1 MQVIPSLND
10 RHTFAFRADWHQ
22 SLTHSHFDLFS
33 LSVIQRILLVSDGT
47 LTKILEAYLCEKM
60 QVVKLSERVVS
71 ISQEIR
77 PLNLSVGKEVI
88 ERKICLRGQNSQ
100 RNWLYAESI
109 IVPERLEEK
118 FRHKLLHSQE
128 PIGKLWLEHKM
139 ETFKEIITLS
149 REAAG
154 DLSGYF
160 QVEREDYL
168 LGRTYLVFSNRR
180 PVMMI
185 TEKFPESYFMLASL
199 PQSRQ
204 PAKASSPVSTL
215 E

>member
-1 MQVIPSLND
+1 MQVTTPLHD
-10 RHTFAFRADWHQ
+10 RHTYAFRADWHQ
-22 SLTHSHFDLFS
+22 SLTHSHLDLFR
-33 LSVIQRILLVSDGT
+33 LSVMQRILLITDGT

-77 PLNLSVGKEVI
+77 PLNLHVGKEVI
-88 ERKICLRGQNSQ
+88 ERKICLRGKNSQ
-100 RNWLYAESI
+100 CNWLYAESI

-118 FRHKLLHSQE
+118 FRHKLLHSQQ

-149 REAAG
+149 RETAG
-154 DLSGYF
+154 DLSKYF
-160 QVEREDYL
+160 QIEREDRL
-168 LGRTYLVFSNRR
+168 LGRTYLVFSNRH

-185 TEKFPESYFMLASL
+185 TEKFPESYFMLASP
-199 PQSRQ
+199 PQNRQ
-204 PAKASSPVSTL
+204 HVPLL
-215 E
+215 EESALQ